1 MVTDLATTRPAG
13 LRRRWR
19 RVVILFGAAALVS
32 GGVAAWAAIPSSPA
46 GVFTACV
53 STAAATKGALRVID
67 AQAGETCKTTEKTVT
82 WNQRGIN
89 WRGAWSNT
97 TAYTAHDAVA
107 YQGSSYIATK
117 SNTGVVPTTIAN
129 WAVLARAGAPAVP
142 HVSFGQTSSATSLP
156 EYGGMVGQR
165 TPTGFDVPAGRYLI
179 EWHATIVDFGP
190 SGTSDVFR
198 CAVESDDGSK
208 VGGAA
213 TQLNSSPGQ
222 SVQTIGNQ
230 SVVTYASSN
239 FVTLE
244 CWHDQNLPPGNYYLD
259 PGVTLSATLIA

>member
-1 MVTDLATTRPAG
+1 
-13 LRRRWR
+13 
-19 RVVILFGAAALVS
+19 
-32 GGVAAWAAIPSSPA
+32 
-46 GVFTACV
+46 V

-82 WNQRGIN
+82 WNQRGIS
-89 WRGAWSNT
+89 WRGAWSKTN
-97 TAYTAHDAVA
+97 AYTANDAVA

-117 SNTGVVPTTIAN
+117 ASTGVVPTTIAN

-142 HVSFGQTSSATSLP
+142 HVSFNQASSATPLP
-156 EYGGMVGQR
+156 EVGGSVGQR
-165 TPTGFDVPAGRYLI
+165 TPAGFNVPVGRYLI

-190 SGTSDVFR
+190 SGANDFFR

-208 VGGAA
+208 IGGAA
-213 TQLNSSPGQ
+213 TQLNSSPGP

-230 SVVTYASSN
+230 SVVTYTSSN

-244 CWHDQNLPPGNYYLD
+244 CWHDHNLPAGNYYVD
-259 PGVTLSATLIA
+259 PGATLSATLIA